1 MKDPNPIIMIPPIW
15 FSPEIKLAAE
25 LDNTLFR
32 ITPKTEKI
40 TENHRTKNTV
50 FIKIL
55 SLFETRF
62 TVPLFRWS
70 SVIVVPDM
78 YATNA
83 GITGNIQGAKNDPKP
98 AIAAIA
104 TDISGINLNWVFF
117 Y

>member
-1 MKDPNPIIMIPPIW
+1 MKAPNPIIIIPPIW
-15 FSPEIKLAAE
+15 LSPEVKFAAE

-40 TENHRTKNTV
+40 TENPRTKNIV

-62 TVPLFRWS
+62 TAPLFRWS
-70 SVIVVPDM
+70 YVMVVPDM
-78 YATNA
+78 YARNA
-83 GITGNIQGAKNDPKP
+83 GITGNIQGAKNEPKP

-104 TDISGINLNWVFF
+104 ISGITLNLLFF